1 MSDYLIYTDASADID
16 PALLERYDI
25 RFVAMHYTVGEE
37 ERICT
42 NLEAPDFLKRFYNA
56 QREGKET
63 HTSQVTPHAYIETFT
78 PFLQEGKSILYLSLS
93 SGLTKT
99 YESVCLAASELAE
112 QYGEAKVVPVDT
124 LCATGG
130 MGLLLEAAAKN
141 REAGLPAE
149 ENADWLN
156 SHRLSVAHWFMVD
169 DLMYLKRGGR
179 IPATTAV
186 LGTALNI
193 KPILKI
199 DDEGKLVTLEKKRGY
214 KLAIRELANKYAAT
228 RDETQNR
235 VYIVH
240 GDCPDKADELE
251 QQLLEI
257 NPRADIIKMTLCPI
271 IGAHTG
277 PGMLAVIFFGNRSPE
292 KED

>member
-1 MSDYLIYTDASADID
+1 MNNYLIYTDASADIS
-16 PALLERYDI
+16 PAVIQRYDI
-25 RFVAMHYTVGEE
+25 RFVAMNYTVGEE
-37 ERICT
+37 ERLCA
-42 NLEAPDFLKRFYNA
+42 NPESPEFMKKFYDA
-56 QREGKET
+56 QREGLET
-63 HTSQVTPHAYIETFT
+63 RTSQVTPHNYMETFG
-78 PFLQEGKSILYLSLS
+78 PLLKEGKSILYLSLS

-99 YESVCLAASELAE
+99 FDSVCLAAAELAE
-112 QYGEAKVVPVDT
+112 EYSEAKVVAVDS

-130 MGLLLEAAAKN
+130 MGLLLEAAAEN
-141 REAGLPAE
+141 RAAGMSID

-156 SHRLSVAHWFMVD
+156 ARRLEVAHWFMVD

-199 DDEGKLVTLEKKRGY
+199 DNDGRLVTLEKKRGY
-214 KLAIRELANKYAAT
+214 KLAIKELAGKYASG
-228 RDETQNR
+228 RDESKNR

-240 GDCPDKADELE
+240 GDCPDRADELE

-257 NPRADIIKMTLCPI
+257 NPQADITKMLLCPI

-277 PGMLAVIFFGNRSPE
+277 PGMLAAIFFGTR
-292 KED
+292 